1 MPDMHVRH
9 MQLKFLTERRWWRR
23 AELEEKLDRLQR
35 IVGEI
40 DQEAQPSAA
49 HITVERA
56 ARGMVTPGKV
66 SPKLAE
72 AMSGGKIAMRR
83 RALTNL
89 RRPVPCSLKG

>member
-1 MPDMHVRH
+1 MRVRH
-9 MQLKFLTERRWWRR
+9 TQLRFLSERGWWRR

-49 HITVERA
+49 PNTVERA
-56 ARGMVTPGKV
+56 ARGMVTPGKA

-72 AMSGGKIAMRR
+72 AMSGGKIATRR
-83 RALTNL
+83 RALTNMG
-89 RRPVPCSLKG
+89 RPVPYPLKG